1 MLLQN
6 KSILFQRAIYPPE
19 DFKMVKK
26 YGLNVLVTIDD
37 SLKSYLKKLLTQV
50 EGIIF
55 HVFLTFHIFY

>member
-1 MLLQN
+1 MVNNPNTITN

-50 EGIIF
+50 EG
-55 HVFLTFHIFY
+55 TFH